1 MKSPEVVLSF
11 MPVDKHLRC
20 GQKSKTT
27 SAVLSHGVTCFSAF
41 LQNGIEKF
49 FVKLG
54 LWLPLAVKWSKTPH
68 DATC

>member
-27 SAVLSHGVTCFSAF
+27 SAVLSRGVTCFSAF
-41 LQNGIEKF
+41 LPNEIEKF

-54 LWLPLAVKWSKTPH
+54 LWLPLAVKTPH

>member
-11 MPVDKHLRC
+11 MPVDKHLRY

-27 SAVLSHGVTCFSAF
+27 SVVLSRGVTCFSAF

-49 FVKLG
+49 LSNLDFGHPWQLNG
-54 LWLPLAVKWSKTPH
+54 
-68 DATC
+68 

>member
-54 LWLPLAVKWSKTPH
+54 LWLPLAVKWLKTPH